1 FKYIR
6 EIQDDHEHAYIFTA
20 EINGLS
26 VTGCDFLTF
35 DEEGKIADFMV
46 MVRPLKAAQAL
57 AAAMADRYPSIQEAA
72 ARIEE
77 TQGKWML
84 NLSTLLE
91 DSARTHPDRTAVVAG
106 SDRLSFAS
114 VERTANQVANL
125 LVGRG
130 IRPGDAVALS
140 CPNLPWFP
148 SIYYGIV

>member
-1 FKYIR
+1 
-6 EIQDDHEHAYIFTA
+6 
-20 EINGLS
+20 
-26 VTGCDFLTF
+26 
-35 DEEGKIADFMV
+35 
-46 MVRPLKAAQAL
+46 
-57 AAAMADRYPSIQEAA
+57 
-72 ARIEE
+72 
-77 TQGKWML
+77 ML

-148 SIYYGIV
+148 SIY

>member
-1 FKYIR
+1 MVTFSEAVVAKDLDAVEDMLADEVVFTSPVAYRPYPGKAITISILRAVVEVFEDFKYIR

-46 MVRPLKAAQAL
+46 MVRPLKAAPAL

-77 TQGKWML
+77 TQGK
-84 NLSTLLE
+84 
-91 DSARTHPDRTAVVAG
+91 
-106 SDRLSFAS
+106 
-114 VERTANQVANL
+114 
-125 LVGRG
+125 
-130 IRPGDAVALS
+130 
-140 CPNLPWFP
+140 
-148 SIYYGIV
+148 

>member
-1 FKYIR
+1 LLREGTVVTFSEAVVAKDLDAVEDMLADEVVFTSPVAYRPYPGKAITISILRAVVEVFEDFKYIR
-6 EIQDDHEHAYIFTA
+6 EIQDDHEHAYVFTA

-77 TQGKWML
+77 TQGK
-84 NLSTLLE
+84 
-91 DSARTHPDRTAVVAG
+91 
-106 SDRLSFAS
+106 
-114 VERTANQVANL
+114 
-125 LVGRG
+125 
-130 IRPGDAVALS
+130 
-140 CPNLPWFP
+140 
-148 SIYYGIV
+148 

>member
-1 FKYIR
+1 MVTFSEAVAAKDLDAVEDMLADEVVFTSPVAYRPYPGKAITISILRAVVEVFEDFKYIR
-6 EIQDDHEHAYIFTA
+6 EIQDDHEHAYVFTA

-77 TQGKWML
+77 TQGK
-84 NLSTLLE
+84 
-91 DSARTHPDRTAVVAG
+91 
-106 SDRLSFAS
+106 
-114 VERTANQVANL
+114 
-125 LVGRG
+125 
-130 IRPGDAVALS
+130 
-140 CPNLPWFP
+140 
-148 SIYYGIV
+148 

>member
-1 FKYIR
+1 MVTFSEAIVAKDLDAVEDMLADEVVFTSPVAYRPYPGKAITISILRAVVEVFEDFKYIR

-77 TQGKWML
+77 RQGK
-84 NLSTLLE
+84 
-91 DSARTHPDRTAVVAG
+91 
-106 SDRLSFAS
+106 
-114 VERTANQVANL
+114 
-125 LVGRG
+125 
-130 IRPGDAVALS
+130 
-140 CPNLPWFP
+140 
-148 SIYYGIV
+148 